1 MESCSYEALMH
12 LLLVHQF
19 LFLSVLLFLL
29 QYPKKVN
36 QVKENEQTVTSLT
49 SIHDNKIKLL
59 LPMSEM
65 KQFLTDNYLLYIP

>member
-29 QYPKKVN
+29 RYPKEVN
-36 QVKENEQTVTSLT
+36 RAKENTQTATV
-49 SIHDNKIKLL
+49 I
-59 LPMSEM
+59 M
-65 KQFLTDNYLLYIP
+65 KHFANEYMNITGSSYFS